1 MKIVL
6 LESLGVSK
14 EKMEEFLAE
23 LEKQGHQVSCYE
35 RTSDI
40 GKQIEYTK
48 DADILIIAN
57 MPLSG
62 EVIRACSHLKF
73 IDVAFT
79 GVDHVDLEVAKEKN
93 IAVSNASGYSTQAVA
108 ELAIAMMIDVLRN
121 VSAVEERCRAGQTK
135 DGLVG
140 CELGSKTVGIVGT
153 GNIGKKVAEICKAF
167 GCKVLGYRR
176 HPDANDGI
184 DYVSLP
190 ELLEKSDIVSLHC
203 PANASTKDLINKETI
218 GLMKDGAVL
227 INTARGAV
235 VNTKDLADALNS
247 GKLSGAGIDVFDV
260 EPPLPTDNPLLHT
273 PNTLVTPHVA
283 FATKESM
290 ELRAD
295 IVLKNILEWES
306 GNQINVIL

>member
-40 GKQIEYTK
+40 GKQIEYAK

-79 GVDHVDLEVAKEKN
+79 GVDHVDLEAAKEKN

-167 GCKVLGYRR
+167 GCNVLGYRR

-184 DYVSLP
+184 EYVSLP

-218 GLMKDGAVL
+218 GMMKDGAVL

-260 EPPLPTDNPLLHT
+260 EPPLPTDNLLLHT
-273 PNTLVTPHVA
+273 PHTLVTPHVA

>member
-6 LESLGVSK
+6 LESLGISK
-14 EKMEEFLAE
+14 EKMDAFAAE
-23 LEKQGHQVSCYE
+23 LKSRGHELSCFE
-35 RTSDI
+35 RTNDV
-40 GKQIEYTK
+40 KEQINHAK

-57 MPLSG
+57 MPLCG
-62 EVIRACSHLKF
+62 EVIRACSNLKY

-79 GVDHVDLEVAKEKN
+79 GVDHVDLEAAKEKK

-108 ELAIAMMIDVLRN
+108 ELAVAMMIDVLRN
-121 VSAVEERCRAGQTK
+121 VSKVEERCRDGKTK

-140 CELGSKTVGIVGT
+140 CELGGKTVGIVGT
-153 GNIGKKVAEICKAF
+153 GHIGKKVSDICKAF

-176 HPDANDGI
+176 TIDPNDGI
-184 DYVSLP
+184 NYVPLS
-190 ELLEKSDIVSLHC
+190 ELLKNSDIVTLHC

-218 GLMKDGAVL
+218 EMMKDGAVL

-235 VNTKDLADALNS
+235 VNTADLVDALNS
-247 GKLSGAGIDVFDV
+247 GKISGAGIDVFDI
-260 EPPLPTDNPLLHT
+260 EPPLPVDHALLKVK
-273 PNTLVTPHVA
+273 NTLVTPHIA

-295 IVLKNILEWES
+295 IVIENIVKWEQ
-306 GNQINVIL
+306 GKQINVIL